1 MTLFDLVLLLILF
14 GFVWFGLWHGLI
26 RTISGIVAFVLSLI
40 IASRFYELLA
50 LKLLPLLKDNF
61 LLSRIL
67 SFLLIFLVAQ
77 AIIFFIFRALNKI
90 FDFSILKIFNRLA
103 GALFGLIE
111 GGLVIGFILYLSSK
125 LPLGAAWANSL
136 ETSFMAGV
144 LIGFN
149 NILLPL
155 LPKAIKQIQSLV

>member
-1 MTLFDLVLLLILF
+1 MTLFDLVLLLILL

-40 IASRFYELLA
+40 IASRWYEALA
-50 LKLLPLLKDNF
+50 LKILPLLKDNF
-61 LLSRIL
+61 LLARIL
-67 SFLLIFLVAQ
+67 SFLLIFFIAQ
-77 AIIFFIFRALNKI
+77 AIIFFIFRALNKV

-111 GGLVIGFILYLSSK
+111 GGLILGFILYFSSK
-125 LPLGAAWANSL
+125 LPLGATWSNFL
-136 ETSFMAGV
+136 ETSIFAGI
-144 LIGFN
+144 LIGFS